1 MYKMGYLK
9 NKVDRLANELSNKFC
24 LGESKYLNKK
34 RIAEDVSLILFK
46 FLIAQYKNYRNQDT
60 FSLKS
65 FLNNEQALNVL
76 VLRLQY
82 PLSVVKRRFVSEDK
96 IDLQNIIALIQ
107 IFLKQNEKLIN
118 RNLKKVVKKNL
129 DLISDSSGESVLK
142 NLEDSD
148 SEYSLDEKNIPFE
161 LVSPDD
167 FDKLNN
173 NQINRIM
180 IKI

>member
-34 RIAEDVSLILFK
+34 KIAEDVSFIIFK
-46 FLIAQYKNYRNQDT
+46 FLIAQYRNYRNQDI
-60 FSLKS
+60 SPLIS
-65 FLNNEQALNVL
+65 FLINEQEINVL

-82 PLSVVKRRFVSEDK
+82 PLSIVKRRFVREDK
-96 IDLQNIIALIQ
+96 IDLENIISLMQ
-107 IFLKQNEKLIN
+107 NFLKQNEKIID
-118 RNLKKVVKKNL
+118 RNLKKVVKKSL
-129 DLISDSSGESVLK
+129 DLISDSSGESIFN

-148 SEYSLDEKNIPFE
+148 SELSLDVKNIPFE
-161 LVSPDD
+161 LVNPED

-173 NQINRIM
+173 NQINRLIL
-180 IKI
+180 KI